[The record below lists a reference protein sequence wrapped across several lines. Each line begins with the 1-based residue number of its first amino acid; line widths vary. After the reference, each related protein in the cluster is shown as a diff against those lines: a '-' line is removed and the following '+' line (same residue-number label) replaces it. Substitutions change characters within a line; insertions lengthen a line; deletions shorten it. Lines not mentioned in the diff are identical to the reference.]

1 MYSDGSSCCSN
12 SQRGV
17 FVPAAWNLESKLT
30 KVSQILLRNRAS
42 SNVCPN
48 VLFWLAE
55 LARIFNEIPAR
66 ERENLK
72 LIFSSWIKNH
82 QPIRSAIIDL
92 LCKNIYLPSCVIAPP
107 PSLSSRNRSRKWK
120 CVKDCNIRT
129 PVGQTWELLK
139 HASREVKSPIDVG
152 CMEIVITNSAEQ

>member
-107 PSLSSRNRSRKWK
+107 PLSHPETALENGSAWKIVTFEHRLDRHESYWNTQAARWNR
-120 CVKDCNIRT
+120 
-129 PVGQTWELLK
+129 Q
-139 HASREVKSPIDVG
+139 
-152 CMEIVITNSAEQ
+152 